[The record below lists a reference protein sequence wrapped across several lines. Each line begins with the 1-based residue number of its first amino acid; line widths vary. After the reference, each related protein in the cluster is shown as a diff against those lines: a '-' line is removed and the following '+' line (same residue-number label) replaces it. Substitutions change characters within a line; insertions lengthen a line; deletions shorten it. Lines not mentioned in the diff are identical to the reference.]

1 MEQEQLN
8 PYINLYDKI
17 FLSFKE
23 CKISLL
29 EIVNYKNNDNK
40 LWKDYFKNG
49 EIYEINSID
58 AYNDEI
64 LSKRFNNKRFNIII
78 ENGTYDLNSL
88 IKFIKTYLNY
98 LTYNGILL
106 IKNIQ
111 SVRYIQVLKNATPLI
126 YHKFIEAYDIREV
139 YGKYDD
145 VIYVINKSSNEVPNE
160 VLNEVPNEVPNEV
173 LNEVPNEV
181 LNEVLNEVTNEVPN
195 EVLNEVP
202 NEVSIEVP
210 NEVSNEVSIEDT
222 NKMTEFNIIYNLL
235 FKRIR
240 DEELIL
246 LNIGLNENIIKYLL
260 NTFNKSVL
268 IGIGLKNDI
277 DNYIKN
283 NNRVKLYLGTNPY
296 DINLESSNI
305 KFNVIIS
312 NNEKDKYKIIFLINT
327 YSKLLNTNGI
337 MIIEDVEEND
347 ISFIRDSINQ
357 ELKDIM
363 ETYKENNKN
372 IIIINK

>member
-1 MEQEQLN
+1 MEEEQLN

-17 FLSFKE
+17 FLSYKE
-23 CKISLL
+23 IKISLL
-29 EIVNYKNNDNK
+29 EIVNHKNNDNK

-49 EIYEINSID
+49 EIYDINSID
-58 AYNDEI
+58 AYNNEI
-64 LSKRFNNKRFNIII
+64 ISKRFNNKKFNIII

-88 IKFIKTYLNY
+88 IKFIKIYLKY

-111 SVRYIQVLKNATPLI
+111 SVRYLQVLKNATPLI

-145 VIYVINKSSNEVPNE
+145 VIYVINKSSNEVLIEAPIEIPGEAPKEVPIKIPNE
-160 VLNEVPNEVPNEV
+160 VPKEVPNEVPNEV
-173 LNEVPNEV
+173 SIEI
-181 LNEVLNEVTNEVPN
+181 
-195 EVLNEVP
+195 P
-202 NEVSIEVP
+202 NEVSIED
-210 NEVSNEVSIEDT
+210 S
-222 NKMTEFNIIYNLL
+222 NKMTEFNVIYNLL
-235 FKRIR
+235 FRRIK
-240 DEELIL
+240 DEELII
-246 LNIGLNENIIKYLL
+246 LNIGLNESIIKYLL

-268 IGIGLKNDI
+268 IGIGLKDDVDNDI
-277 DNYIKN
+277 KE
-283 NNRVKLYLGTNPY
+283 NNRVKLYLGTSPY

-305 KFNVIIS
+305 KFNIIIS
-312 NNEKDKYKIIFLINT
+312 NNEKDKYKIIFIINT
-327 YSKLLNTNGI
+327 YSILLNKNGI